1 MTPPRARHASCS
13 IGSFMMVAEPA
24 KPDEACDTPEMAEV
38 VQRNIR
44 ALVDV
49 RRAEDA
55 RRGMSDRIADAVTRF
70 AGTMW
75 CVYVHAALIGA
86 WVAVNGGWVPGV
98 RRFDPTFVLLATFAS
113 VEAIFLSTFIL
124 ISQNRM
130 QRMAD
135 RRADLDLQISLLTEH
150 ELTRV
155 AQLLDGVARRL
166 DAPLPPEEEL
176 AQIKRDVR
184 PEAVVR
190 ELEKAEEVGDSGLSG
205 ASGGPSA

>member
-1 MTPPRARHASCS
+1 MAAELANPDDACEPPH
-13 IGSFMMVAEPA
+13 
-24 KPDEACDTPEMAEV
+24 MADV

-44 ALVDV
+44 ALVEV
-49 RRAEDA
+49 RRAADA
-55 RRGMSDRIADAVTRF
+55 RRTASDRIADAVTAF

-75 CVYVHAALIGA
+75 CVYLHALLFGT
-86 WVAVNGGWVPGV
+86 WAVVNLGWVPGV
-98 RRFDPTFVLLATFAS
+98 KRFDPTFVILATFAS

-130 QRMAD
+130 QRLAD

-166 DAPLPPEEEL
+166 DAPRPPEDEL
-176 AQIKRDVR
+176 RQIKRDIR

-190 ELEKAEEVGDSGLSG
+190 ELEKAEGGAEDGGRDRGGVGGST
-205 ASGGPSA
+205 A

>member
-1 MTPPRARHASCS
+1 MA
-13 IGSFMMVAEPA
+13 AEPTN
-24 KPDEACDTPEMAEV
+24 PDDPCVDDPPQMADV

-44 ALVDV
+44 ALIDV
-49 RRAEDA
+49 RRAADA
-55 RRGMSDRIADAVTRF
+55 RRTASDRTADAVTAF

-75 CVYVHAALIGA
+75 CVYAHALLFGA
-86 WVAVNGGWVPGV
+86 WAVVNAGWIPGV
-98 RRFDPTFVLLATFAS
+98 KRFDPTFVILATFAS

-130 QRMAD
+130 QRLAD

-166 DAPLPPEEEL
+166 DAPRPSEEEL
-176 AQIKRDVR
+176 QQIKRDVR

-190 ELEKAEEVGDSGLSG
+190 ELEKAEGNADDDVGRENSG
-205 ASGGPSA
+205 AGGSSA